1 MLLKVGVKCIF
12 IKNTTITKASHQN
25 FKGMFA

>member
-1 MLLKVGVKCIF
+1 MLLKVGVKSIF
-12 IKNTTITKASHQN
+12 IKNTTITTSHQN